1 MPWTSV
7 SPETIDLASDLEL
20 MRNGRSKF
28 LQNLVTNYSNFH
40 NNLRK
45 RINAV
50 RLKMENTNIDY
61 FAFTETKLDDSVG
74 NAQFSLRDFKVGVRY
89 ETGNETGKKQV

>member
-1 MPWTSV
+1 M
-7 SPETIDLASDLEL
+7 
-20 MRNGRSKF
+20 
-28 LQNLVTNYSNFH
+28 
-40 NNLRK
+40 
-45 RINAV
+45 NAV

-61 FAFTETKLDDSVG
+61 FAFTETKLDDSVC